1 MEPRDDLPTDDA
13 SWADLVDVRAGDRV
27 LLVGTPDSPAHRV
40 LSRTTTAVTVVDG
53 AEALP
58 GPGAGPEA
66 GSWDWVCLDSTAAAV
81 PASRW
86 AALLAEAGRVV
97 VVGDNR
103 VSPVHV
109 LDRWSGR
116 SRGGTAEGRCRGR
129 RRTQRDL
136 VAAGL
141 GVHQVFGLIR
151 SAQAPAVAF
160 DALVDTSSA
169 AVLQATVAHV
179 GGWRGAALRSVAHLS
194 PQRLLGVCPGWL
206 VVAGRGEAAADRVVG
221 KVSNRDSEE
230 VKLLRGDPVSSVE
243 RRYLVSDPTAE
254 VAALR
259 ELEVAGFP
267 LAPRVLGESGAASSW
282 CSWMP
287 GATLTLDR
295 LDDDALVAWVARA
308 ARVLAELQRL
318 TRRADGTVLVHGD
331 FWLGN
336 LLTDGE
342 RVSAVVDWTESS
354 RGPASLDRDFLVTSL
369 ERWIGSDALR
379 ERLEAA
385 RDEAM
390 G

>member
-1 MEPRDDLPTDDA
+1 M
-13 SWADLVDVRAGDRV
+13 
-27 LLVGTPDSPAHRV
+27 
-40 LSRTTTAVTVVDG
+40 
-53 AEALP
+53 
-58 GPGAGPEA
+58 
-66 GSWDWVCLDSTAAAV
+66 
-81 PASRW
+81 
-86 AALLAEAGRVV
+86 
-97 VVGDNR
+97 
-103 VSPVHV
+103 
-109 LDRWSGR
+109 
-116 SRGGTAEGRCRGR
+116 
-129 RRTQRDL
+129 
-136 VAAGL
+136 
-141 GVHQVFGLIR
+141 
-151 SAQAPAVAF
+151 
-160 DALVDTSSA
+160 
-169 AVLQATVAHV
+169 
-179 GGWRGAALRSVAHLS
+179 
-194 PQRLLGVCPGWL
+194 
-206 VVAGRGEAAADRVVG
+206 
-221 KVSNRDSEE
+221 
-230 VKLLRGDPVSSVE
+230 
-243 RRYLVSDPTAE
+243 
-254 VAALR
+254 AALR